1 MKSALP
7 FLLCLLLS
15 LGIWLTHNL
24 SLTYSDLV
32 SVPVIAESCLEGR
45 AGRSSAEVE
54 IAARVRSS
62 GFNLIWLS
70 RKGTTMVF
78 FDPSDLFYAGDDL
91 YGIRPEALTR
101 YATDIYGDAVSVE
114 GFISS
119 NLRFKFAKEFSR
131 KVPVKV
137 VKSLTFKPQ
146 YTLKGEIAATPDSVI
161 VFGDEWRVKDID
173 AISTRPIIHN
183 ELRKPVHGSAKLI
196 KPAGVR
202 LSAESITYS
211 IELSRFVELQASKN
225 ITVRGVPEGLSV
237 SAYPGTAKIFLKCI
251 FPLSS
256 SNPAD
261 EASLFVDYDAFRE
274 SANGVCVIQC
284 DSLPEN
290 VLDMRIEPQVCEC
303 IENILAR

>member
-32 SVPVIAESCLEGR
+32 SVPVIAESKLEGR

-70 RKGTTMVF
+70 RKGITTVF
-78 FDPSDLFYAGDDL
+78 FDPADLFYAGDDL

-119 NLRFKFAKEFSR
+119 NLRFKFAEEYSR
-131 KVPVKV
+131 KVPVKI

-146 YTLKGEIAATPDSVI
+146 YTLKGEIAATPDSVL

-173 AISTRPIIHN
+173 AISTRPIVHN
-183 ELRKPVHGSAKLI
+183 DLRKPVHGNVRLI

-202 LSAESITYS
+202 LSEESISYS
-211 IELSRFVELQASKN
+211 IELSRFVELQAIRPVN
-225 ITVRGVPEGLSV
+225 VRGVPDSLSV
-237 SAYPGTAKIFLKCI
+237 SVYPGTAKIFMKCI

-256 SNPAD
+256 SNPA
-261 EASLFVDYDAFRE
+261 EAASLFVDYAAFRE
-274 SANGVCVIQC
+274 SADGICVIQC
-284 DSLPEN
+284 DSLPES

-303 IENILAR
+303 MENILSR